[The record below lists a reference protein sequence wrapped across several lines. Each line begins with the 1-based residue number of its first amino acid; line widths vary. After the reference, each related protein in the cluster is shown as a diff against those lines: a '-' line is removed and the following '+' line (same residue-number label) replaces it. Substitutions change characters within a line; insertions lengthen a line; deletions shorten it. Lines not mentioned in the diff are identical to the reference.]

1 MKNNGLLK
9 GLRGHLLGVLCS
21 LLWLWGGGLQ
31 AQNPKSE
38 TELERMG
45 MADLRDGDLLFQEWN
60 CGEGCAAIAD
70 VTQSAYRRRL
80 THCGFF
86 YRDRT
91 GTLRV
96 VEAVGRG
103 VVSTELQDFL
113 GRTSE
118 WRRGRVL
125 VGRTMASPVALRA
138 ALDFVLARLGKPYDA
153 AFEIGNEQWYC
164 SELMD
169 AALVHGAGGGESY
182 FGLAPMT
189 FKGLRGSEVLPYWQH
204 YFDSL
209 GVSVPEGKPG
219 INPGGMSLS
228 PRLRLALLSS
238 DPIPGTMDA
247 MLLSTLYVQRSAE
260 YQALC
265 LQSYRGA
272 ALQLPSLLDS
282 VRRNNGPADLLQRP
296 AAVVLD
302 LDETV
307 LDNSSYAGWQIR
319 HGSAYSSPSWQ
330 AWVDKAEAGAVP
342 GVRDYLATAQRLG
355 LRIYY
360 VSNRKRSQWAATERN
375 LQALGLPLEGLDSL
389 WLRDESSDKQA
400 RRDTLAN
407 QATVLQWVGDNLQ
420 DMNNFKSYSTEE
432 ERLQVVQGQAE
443 RLGRDWILLPNPVYG
458 PWEDLWHTPS
468 EPVAAGD
475 FPFANEAGPS
485 VEATSPLRKERLL
498 QRLRFFRP

>member
-1 MKNNGLLK
+1 
-9 GLRGHLLGVLCS
+9 
-21 LLWLWGGGLQ
+21 
-31 AQNPKSE
+31 
-38 TELERMG
+38 
-45 MADLRDGDLLFQEWN
+45 
-60 CGEGCAAIAD
+60 
-70 VTQSAYRRRL
+70 
-80 THCGFF
+80 
-86 YRDRT
+86 
-91 GTLRV
+91 
-96 VEAVGRG
+96 
-103 VVSTELQDFL
+103 
-113 GRTSE
+113 
-118 WRRGRVL
+118 
-125 VGRTMASPVALRA
+125 
-138 ALDFVLARLGKPYDA
+138 
-153 AFEIGNEQWYC
+153 
-164 SELMD
+164 
-169 AALVHGAGGGESY
+169 
-182 FGLAPMT
+182 
-189 FKGLRGSEVLPYWQH
+189 
-204 YFDSL
+204 
-209 GVSVPEGKPG
+209 
-219 INPGGMSLS
+219 
-228 PRLRLALLSS
+228 
-238 DPIPGTMDA
+238 MDA

-265 LQSYRGA
+265 LQTYRSA
-272 ALQLPSLLDS
+272 AQQLPSLLDS
-282 VRRNNGPADLLQRP
+282 AIRNLGPTALAQRP
-296 AAVVLD
+296 AAIVLD

-342 GVRDYLATAQRLG
+342 GVRDYLATAQHLG

-420 DMNNFKSYSTEE
+420 DMNNFKSYSSEE

-458 PWEDLWHTPS
+458 PWEDLWHTAS

-475 FPFANEAGPS
+475 IPFANEPGPS